1 VTPKERLRL
10 LWRVAQAARGK
21 ACEAELRRQFLDRA
35 RKSGLTAAIGRHG
48 EEDVAHV
55 VNWALRGRD
64 PWGSTEF
71 SDG

>member
-10 LWRVAQAARGK
+10 LWRAAQAARGK
-21 ACEAELRRQFLDRA
+21 ADEVELRRQFLGRA
-35 RKSGLTAAIGRHG
+35 RNSGLTAAVGRRG
-48 EEDVAHV
+48 EEDVAYV
-55 VNWALRGRD
+55 VSWALRGRD